1 MIFRSLRTVEAV
13 QWFPGVD
20 VPGVHQAS
28 DDMAY
33 RHGWPSGSFYHESV
47 STRVI
52 QPGDWVIRTPTGSVD
67 VLRDEWFRREWE
79 AVDV

>member
-1 MIFRSLRTVEAV
+1 MQFRSTRTCDAV

-20 VPGVHQAS
+20 IAGIHQAP

-47 STRVI
+47 YSRAL
-52 QPGDWVIRTPTGSVD
+52 QPGDWIVTTPTGSVD
-67 VLRDEWFRREWE
+67 VLRDDWFRKEWE
-79 AVDV
+79 QCDG